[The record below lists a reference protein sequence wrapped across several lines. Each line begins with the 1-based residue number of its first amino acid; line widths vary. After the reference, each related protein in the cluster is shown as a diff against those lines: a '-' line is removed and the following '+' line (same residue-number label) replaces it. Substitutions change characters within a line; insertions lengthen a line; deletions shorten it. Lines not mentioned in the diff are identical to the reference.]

1 MLGILEKAGYR
12 VTANEREADILIVN
26 TCGFIDPAKQESID
40 TLLELAQYK
49 TTGRLKLLVATGC
62 LVQRYEKALLEDM
75 PEIDLLLGVSQYP
88 LLPQA
93 IEQALSGKRASYCA
107 QDMGVLS
114 GERVLTTAPYTAYV
128 RIADGCDNRCAY
140 CAIPLIRGGFRSR
153 DIGGVLDEIRRLA
166 DSGVREHVLVAQ
178 DTSRFGIDRAGRSLL
193 PELMQ
198 RAADIP
204 GVEWLRVLYCYPDEV
219 GDDLLAAMAS
229 RPNICRYLD
238 LPLQHADPD
247 LLKRMNRRGD
257 IEETRAFLK
266 KAREMGFTL
275 RTTFITGFPGETD
288 RQFERL
294 MDFVRDIR
302 FDRLGAFTYS
312 MEEDTPAAA
321 MPDQVPEE
329 IKEAETLADE
339 LIADADD
346 VHIDRE
352 HLVTSCKAYVEV
364 KKLLDYHD
372 CCGFTAPCPDLCST
386 RRVNDAKFT
395 FCLTHSLLNEQG
407 IPSACEYDIDGDG
420 TPDVYFATKG
430 ETPSTTA
437 KLTLVID
444 QDILFSD
451 GDHGYI
457 SPHKN
462 NPGIW
467 DETRDYF
474 YPIPTDDRSLTG
486 GALTQN
492 PGWNDGLNF

>member
-1 MLGILEKAGYR
+1 MRVPPYLRMWEGDRLLYSVGVVSLGCSKNRVDTELMLGILEKAGYR
-12 VTANEREADILIVN
+12 ITANEREADILIVN

-62 LVQRYEKALLEDM
+62 LAQRYEKALLEEM

-88 LLPQA
+88 MLPRA
-93 IEQALSGKRASYCA
+93 IEQALGGKRVSYCA
-107 QDMGVLS
+107 PEKTVLA

-153 DIGGVLDEIRRLA
+153 DMQSVLEEIRRLA

-178 DTSRFGIDRAGRSLL
+178 DTSRFGMDKGGRSML

-219 GDDLLAAMAS
+219 DGDLLSAMVS

-247 LLKRMNRRGD
+247 LLRRMNRRGD
-257 IEETRAFLK
+257 MEQTRAFLK

-312 MEEDTPAAA
+312 VEEDTPAAS
-321 MPDQVPEE
+321 MPNQVPEE
-329 IKEAETLADE
+329 
-339 LIADADD
+339 
-346 VHIDRE
+346 
-352 HLVTSCKAYVEV
+352 V
-364 KKLLDYHD
+364 KKARLDTLMTAQQAISLERNLLRV
-372 CCGFTAPCPDLCST
+372 GREERVLVESVNAKGVAVARSAAEAPETDGCIRLS
-386 RRVNDAKFT
+386 
-395 FCLTHSLLNEQG
+395 G
-407 IPSACEYDIDGDG
+407 ACEGDIGRFGKARITAAEPYDLI
-420 TPDVYFATKG
+420 G
-430 ETPSTTA
+430 EM
-437 KLTLVID
+437 L
-444 QDILFSD
+444 
-451 GDHGYI
+451 
-457 SPHKN
+457 
-462 NPGIW
+462 
-467 DETRDYF
+467 
-474 YPIPTDDRSLTG
+474 
-486 GALTQN
+486 
-492 PGWNDGLNF
+492 